1 LKDKHPEAVMA
12 FQAELWWEKEKQQ
25 HRRKISERYRH
36 SSYIDEV
43 QGWPDSEA
51 KDSYL
56 RDLKRLR
63 DVMIHSKKLGY
74 GGFAMGMIYGK
85 LKNKYPKAH
94 QAFNEELSA

>member
-1 LKDKHPEAVMA
+1 MA
-12 FQAELWWEKEKQQ
+12 FEAELRWEKEQLRQETLGKYKHSPYLEEVEAWLQ
-25 HRRKISERYRH
+25 SET
-36 SSYIDEV
+36 
-43 QGWPDSEA
+43 

-63 DVMIHSKKLGY
+63 DLMIHSKKLGY

-94 QAFNEELSA
+94 EEFKKELEDL